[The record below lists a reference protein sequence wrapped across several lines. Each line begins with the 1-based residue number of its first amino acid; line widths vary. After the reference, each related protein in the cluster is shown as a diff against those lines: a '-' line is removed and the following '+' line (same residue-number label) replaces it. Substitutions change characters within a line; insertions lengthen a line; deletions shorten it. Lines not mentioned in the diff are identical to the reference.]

1 MKKRILGKTGL
12 EVTEL
17 CFGALPF
24 GPLQKNLPVEEATEV
39 LAAALA
45 GGVNF
50 IDTAQIY
57 KTYAPIREALK
68 KTKKRPVIASKSPAT
83 TYEEMQKAIDEALN
97 ELNLDE
103 IDIFHLHAARA
114 GEDVFSQRRGALE
127 CLCDNKERGRIKAVG
142 ISTHSVKVT
151 ALAATVDAIDVVFPL
166 INRTGHGIL
175 DGDRE
180 AMEQA
185 IAQCVVAGKGVYLMK
200 VLAGGILV
208 GEYREAVEYA
218 RSIPGCA
225 SIAVGMVSKAEVDY
239 NLAYFQGRKPAVPPS
254 LKAMQKQF
262 IVVESLC
269 AGCLE
274 CVVACPNQ
282 AIVERNGKGFIQQ
295 TDCLTCGYCVGAC
308 PQFAIRLV

>member
-1 MKKRILGKTGL
+1 MKKRMLGKTGL

-24 GPLQKNLPVEEATEV
+24 GPLQKNLPLEEATNV
-39 LAAALA
+39 LSAALA

-68 KTKKRPVIASKSPAT
+68 QMKERPVIASKSPAT
-83 TYEEMQKAIDEALN
+83 TYEDMQKAIDEALN
-97 ELNLDE
+97 ELNLEE

-114 GEDVFSQRRGALE
+114 GEDVFTQRQGALE
-127 CLCDNKERGRIKAVG
+127 CLYDNKERGRIKAVG

-151 ALAATVDAIDVVFPL
+151 ALAATMDGIDVVFPI
-166 INRTGHGIL
+166 INRTGRGIL
-175 DGDRE
+175 DGGRE
-180 AMEQA
+180 EMEKA
-185 IAQCVVAGKGVYLMK
+185 IAQCVAVGKGVYLMK

-208 GEYREAVEYA
+208 NDFGPAVEYA

-225 SIAVGMVSKAEVDY
+225 SIAVGMVSKAEVEY
-239 NLAYFQGRKPAVPPS
+239 NLAYFQGRKPATHPS
-254 LKAMQKQF
+254 LAAMNKQF
-262 IVVESLC
+262 LVVESLC

-274 CVVACPNQ
+274 CVEACPNQ
-282 AIVERNGKGFIQQ
+282 AIIEQAGKGFIQQ
-295 TDCLTCGYCVGAC
+295 EACLTCGYCVGAC